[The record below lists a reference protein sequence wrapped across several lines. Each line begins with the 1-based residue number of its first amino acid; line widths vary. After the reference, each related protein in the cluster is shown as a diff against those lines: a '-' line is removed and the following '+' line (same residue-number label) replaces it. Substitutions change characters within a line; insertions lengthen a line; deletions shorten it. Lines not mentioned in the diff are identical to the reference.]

1 MDGEFLGTYE
11 ISFMDIGREI
21 QLQVEGEILSRS
33 CEDGWQKILIS
44 CQQKRDKLTVHVDNM
59 TEQEINTNHVLLR
72 AISETLPIEIE
83 GKICTNEE
91 PLIGKMKKRWRVRRY
106 R

>member
-11 ISFMDIGREI
+11 ISFMDIGRKI
-21 QLQVEGEILSRS
+21 QLQVEGGEILSRS

-44 CQQKRDKLTVHVDNM
+44 CQQKSDKLTVHVDNM

-83 GKICTNEE
+83 GKICTCGNFSYF
-91 PLIGKMKKRWRVRRY
+91 LSI
-106 R
+106 